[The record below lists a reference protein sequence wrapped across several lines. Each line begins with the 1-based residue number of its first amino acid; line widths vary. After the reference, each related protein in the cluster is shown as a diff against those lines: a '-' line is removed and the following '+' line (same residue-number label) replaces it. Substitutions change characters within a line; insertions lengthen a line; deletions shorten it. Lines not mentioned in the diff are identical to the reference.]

1 MYHLSM
7 KNGIR
12 KIHQLICES
21 LIVSLAVLYMR
32 CGDPLPLNNN
42 QSDPET
48 FRYLKI
54 QYLSGTLIY
63 NFALGIPE
71 AKRLQ
76 SEVTLILTN
85 TSTIKNFSG
94 LKIPFSDVH
103 DNTSVQS
110 YGKIFYTTDWDGAI
124 PPLKSDTVRLVKS
137 DSLTQY
143 VEPACGHNVYFLTK
157 LVADQYNSKNI
168 ISDSLVFQCVN

>member
-1 MYHLSM
+1 M
-7 KNGIR
+7 KYFVR
-12 KIHQLICES
+12 KILRHIYES
-21 LIVSLAVLYMR
+21 MIIPITLLSLR

-42 QSDPET
+42 PSDPET

-63 NFALGIPE
+63 NFAFGIPE

-85 TSTIKNFSG
+85 TSTIKNFPG
-94 LKIPFSDVH
+94 WKIPFSDVH
-103 DNTSVQS
+103 DNTSLQS

-124 PPLKSDTVRLVKS
+124 PPLQSDTVRLVKS

-143 VEPACGHNVYFLTK
+143 VEPACGRNVYFLIK